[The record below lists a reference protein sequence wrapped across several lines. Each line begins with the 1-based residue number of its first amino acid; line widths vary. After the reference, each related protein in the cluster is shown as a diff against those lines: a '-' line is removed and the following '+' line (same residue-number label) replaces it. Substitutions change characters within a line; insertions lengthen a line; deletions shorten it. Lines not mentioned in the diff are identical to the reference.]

1 MRPSIDSPPRLGRR
15 RSDGS
20 FWPLA
25 LALLSA
31 AAVFSP
37 NVAGLR
43 VSSALAQPGAQETQ
57 TLLEVEHHEPEGD
70 PDIPERT
77 LPNYDG
83 REDAPP
89 TAGDVLLWFV
99 RIPLYPLYLVTEFLL
114 RRPLSLIVTNVEE
127 NEIADKVIPFFT
139 FGPSNNIAIAP
150 TFSFDFGF
158 RPNVGLYFRYND
170 FLAKN
175 NHLRAG
181 FSFGGRAWQTGSL
194 AYRYAPNEQ
203 WQIQLSGSATRRPD
217 GRFFGIGSQANED
230 LESEYGY
237 LGASGA
243 LTTQGNFWRQ
253 SNLRIG
259 VGYRRTEFHSDVGS
273 DVDDISIEDRFE
285 AGQFDALPPGYS
297 DGISVLYQSAKLT
310 IDTRRARPAPGSGL
324 RVTAGYELAF
334 DARHPGE
341 QLWINYGRSTPHP
354 PPLPRPRAPPRAA
367 PARRHARL
375 HRPPRPPPP
384 LPRGRA
390 AGEVDAAPTPVP
402 GTPPP
407 PRPLA
412 PGGVQPLL
420 QRREPLALPRFLF
433 ISTFKSR
440 AYTAQ
445 SRVRAKRGRTPQ
457 AACASASVHLP
468 PQMWNLWNL
477 WRL

>member
-1 MRPSIDSPPRLGRR
+1 MYKG
-15 RSDGS
+15 
-20 FWPLA
+20 
-25 LALLSA
+25 
-31 AAVFSP
+31 
-37 NVAGLR
+37 
-43 VSSALAQPGAQETQ
+43 Q
-57 TLLEVEHHEPEGD
+57 
-70 PDIPERT
+70 
-77 LPNYDG
+77 
-83 REDAPP
+83 
-89 TAGDVLLWFV
+89 
-99 RIPLYPLYLVTEFLL
+99 
-114 RRPLSLIVTNVEE
+114 
-127 NEIADKVIPFFT
+127 
-139 FGPSNNIAIAP
+139 
-150 TFSFDFGF
+150 
-158 RPNVGLYFRYND
+158 FRYND

-341 QLWINYGRSTPHP
+341 QLWINYGGSVGAYVDVSGSQNVLGLQLSFAVADSINGDVPFTE
-354 PPLPRPRAPPRAA
+354 LPALSGNGPMRGFLGRFLVGQSHAA
-367 PARRHARL
+367 LLADYHWPVWNWLDATVHVAVGNVYDGKFENFSIQNQRL
-375 HRPPRPPPP
+375 SFGVG
-384 LPRGRA
+384 LA
-390 AGEVDAAPTPVP
+390 AVDQRDHFFEFLVGF
-402 GTPPP
+402 GTDTFENGPDVQSV
-407 PRPLA
+407 RVMF
-412 PGGVQPLL
+412 GGV
-420 QRREPLALPRFLF
+420 REF
-433 ISTFKSR
+433 
-440 AYTAQ
+440 
-445 SRVRAKRGRTPQ
+445 
-457 AACASASVHLP
+457 
-468 PQMWNLWNL
+468 
-477 WRL
+477 